1 MHGMIVRLLPLDGG
15 EPIDIE
21 KDMSLV
27 GRGEDCDV
35 LLNHKSVSKQHC
47 VIVKTD
53 SVLVIRDLGSTNGT
67 RVNGQRIR
75 RGVLLPNDSISIA
88 NFHFRLLFLADTAPH
103 ANGNGFLGRTM
114 VATNGDLAE
123 GDEMVHLLSSEP
135 PVRLNDLPDRY
146 TG

>member
-1 MHGMIVRLLPLDGG
+1 MIVRLLPLDGG

-88 NFHFRLLFLADTAPH
+88 NFHFRLLFLADTVPH
-103 ANGNGFLGRTM
+103 QNGNGSFLGRTM

-123 GDEMVHLLSSEP
+123 ADELVHLLSSEP

>member
-1 MHGMIVRLLPLDGG
+1 MIVRLLPLEGG
-15 EPIDIE
+15 EPIEIQ

-47 VIVKTD
+47 IIVKTD

-75 RGVLLPNDSISIA
+75 RGILLPNDSISIA
-88 NFHFRLLFLADTAPH
+88 NFHFRLQFLADTPAH
-103 ANGNGFLGRTM
+103 SNGSFLGRTM
-114 VATNGDLAE
+114 VSANGDMADADDL
-123 GDEMVHLLSSEP
+123 HQLLSSEP

-146 TG
+146 AG